1 MQTRP
6 TALVTGASRGIGAAI
21 ARTLAAHGIDVVL
34 GARSTSALERL
45 AAEIEAEG
53 GRATAVELDV
63 TDDASVRAAVTA
75 AQEWSQG
82 ALDLV
87 VNNAGIA
94 ESAPLLPRAGRPG
107 PDYARHLDVNL
118 HGPRR
123 VVEAAAP
130 AMLEA
135 GGGAIVNVASSA
147 ALRGYAYVAAY
158 CASKHALLGYTRSA
172 ALETGPRGLRWFA
185 ICPHY
190 VDSPM
195 LAASI
200 ARVVEAT
207 GRTLEEARAQFAA
220 QNPGGAL
227 VSEQQVADAVLA
239 AHRGTHVP
247 GVIELDGVHARQ
259 IESWEAS
266 ARD

>member
-1 MQTRP
+1 MQFRP

-21 ARTLAAHGIDVVL
+21 ARKLAASGFHVVL
-34 GARSTSALERL
+34 AARTTEALDRL
-45 AAEIEAEG
+45 AAEIEAG
-53 GRATAVELDV
+53 GGSATAVELDV
-63 TDDASVRAAVTA
+63 TDDASVRAAVA
-75 AQEWSQG
+75 RAEERSQG
-82 ALDLV
+82 ALALL

-94 ESAPLLPRAGRPG
+94 ESGPLLPRAGKPG

-123 VVEAAAP
+123 LVEAAAP
-130 AMLEA
+130 AMLAA
-135 GGGAIVNVASSA
+135 GGGTVVNVASSA
-147 ALRGYAYVAAY
+147 ALEGYAYVAAY

-200 ARVVEAT
+200 ERVVKLT
-207 GRTLEEARAQFAA
+207 GRTSEEARAQFAS

-239 AHRGTHVP
+239 AQLGTYAP
-247 GVIELDGVHARQ
+247 GVIELDGARTQQ
-259 IESWEAS
+259 IESWEVA

>member
-1 MQTRP
+1 MQSRP

-21 ARTLAAHGIDVVL
+21 ARKLAAHGIHVVL
-34 GARSTSALERL
+34 GARSTTALERL
-45 AAEIEAEG
+45 AREIQAEG
-53 GRATAVELDV
+53 GRATAVALDV
-63 TDDASVRAAVTA
+63 TDDESVRAAVA
-75 AQEWSQG
+75 LAQERAQG
-82 ALDLV
+82 AIDLL

-94 ESAPLLPRAGRPG
+94 ESAPLLPRPGRPG

-130 AMLEA
+130 AMLAA

-147 ALRGYAYVAAY
+147 ALEGYAYVAAY

-200 ARVVEAT
+200 ERVVKVT
-207 GRTLEEARAQFAA
+207 GRTAEEARAQFAA

-227 VSEQQVADAVLA
+227 VSEQQVAEAVLSA
-239 AHRGTHVP
+239 QIGTYVP
-247 GVIELDGVHARQ
+247 GVIELDGAHARQ
-259 IESWEAS
+259 IESWEAN
-266 ARD
+266 APD